1 MTRPPSLQFREPGLS
16 AQGSMRYTMQNV
28 LVVGASG
35 YVGSRLV
42 PRLVAAGHR
51 VTCLAR
57 DPSKLADLPWFD
69 SIRALKGDV
78 LNPADLSDAVRDTEV
93 IYYLVHSMASSR
105 DDFAELDRIAARNLG
120 DAAREAG
127 VKRILYLGGL
137 GQRQVEQSL
146 HLKSRHEVGD
156 ILRES
161 GVAVTEFR
169 AAVIVGAGSFSFEMI
184 HHLANR
190 LPIMICPRWVVTRT
204 QPISIDDVLTYLVD
218 ALDRPDSIGRT
229 FDIGGPEVMTYRDMM
244 LRVAKAL
251 RLKRWLIE
259 VPVLTPRLSSYWVGL
274 VTPVPVG
281 PARALIEGLRH
292 ETICE
297 NDDALTV
304 FGLRPIDFD
313 QAVNNALWPV
323 LPGDEQKVSQ
333 GDSIIN
339 WIEPSHILTDRR
351 EVDVSAP
358 SDKLFEVVQTIG
370 GENGW
375 YSATWLWQIRGL
387 LDELLGGVG
396 LRRGRVDSKNI
407 AVGDTLDFWRVEEY
421 DPGKR
426 LLLRAEMKV
435 PGKAWLE
442 FAVLS
447 QSDEQSRLIQ
457 TARFYPRGL
466 LGILYWYGVYPV
478 HVWVFRRMARAIGA
492 RALKHLPR

>member
-1 MTRPPSLQFREPGLS
+1 M
-16 AQGSMRYTMQNV
+16 
-28 LVVGASG
+28 
-35 YVGSRLV
+35 
-42 PRLVAAGHR
+42 
-51 VTCLAR
+51 
-57 DPSKLADLPWFD
+57 
-69 SIRALKGDV
+69 LKGDA
-78 LNPADLSDAVRDTEV
+78 LNPADLRDAVQKTEV
-93 IYYLVHSMASSR
+93 IYYLVHSMANTR
-105 DDFAELDRIAARNLG
+105 GDFAELDRIAARNVG

-146 HLKSRHEVGD
+146 HLRSRHEVGD

-161 GVAVTEFR
+161 GIPVTEFR

-190 LPIMICPRWVVTRT
+190 LPVMICPRWVVTRT

-218 ALDRPDSIGRT
+218 ALDRPNSIGRII
-229 FDIGGPEVMTYRDMM
+229 DIGGPEVMTYRDMM

-251 RLKRWLIE
+251 RLRRWLIE
-259 VPVLTPRLSSYWVGL
+259 LPVLTPRLSSYWVGL
-274 VTPVPVG
+274 VTPVPVA

-304 FGLRPIDFD
+304 FEIKPMGFD

-323 LPGDEQKVSQ
+323 LPGDEQRVSP

-351 EVDVSAP
+351 VVDVWAS

-370 GENGW
+370 GQNGW
-375 YSATWLWQIRGL
+375 YSATWLWKIRGL
-387 LDELLGGVG
+387 MDELLGGVG
-396 LRRGRVDSKNI
+396 LRRGRVDPKNVAI
-407 AVGDTLDFWRVEEY
+407 GDTLDFWRVEEY
-421 DPGKR
+421 DPGRR

-442 FAVLS
+442 FEVLS
-447 QSDEQSRLIQ
+447 LSDQQSSLIQ

-466 LGILYWYGVYPV
+466 LGILYWYAVYPV

-492 RALKHLPR
+492 RALKHLPS